1 MRINQ
6 CARASSCH
14 TDCSIRTPPR
24 PARVVL
30 LGRSWRYLAVPSG
43 TTLEEGH
50 RGERQRRGRERNGN
64 GKRSARGATEEQQRN
79 SREMTQERQRIGT
92 GATEEGSHAA
102 RWTHWVLTSGLASQ
116 PCSWLD
122 LRPRSRPFPVPPA
135 HALCKLMFRLPSS
148 FLVRF
153 PSLLLVRFS

>member
-1 MRINQ
+1 MCAGIIVSYGLQHQNIPT

-14 TDCSIRTPPR
+14 TDCSIRTFPR

-30 LGRSWRYLAVPSG
+30 LGNSWRYLAVPGG

-92 GATEEGSHAA
+92 GATEEGVPCSP
-102 RWTHWVLTSGLASQ
+102 VGPISGMASQ
-116 PCSWLD
+116 PCPWLD
-122 LRPRSRPFPVPPA
+122 LRPRSRPVSVPPA
-135 HALCKLMFRLPSS
+135 RAL
-148 FLVRF
+148 
-153 PSLLLVRFS
+153 